1 MKQTNCPNCGAVLKN
16 GKCEYCGTETQ
27 STSNSEIEKY
37 MNGDFKSCKKEI
49 QSLIDRCKKSIE
61 SGEIE
66 RQQGLKTIADLR
78 ARMNNNWKI

>member
-1 MKQTNCPNCGAVLKN
+1 MKQTNCPNCGAPLKG

-27 STSNSEIEKY
+27 NMSKSDIGNY
-37 MNGDFKSCKKEI
+37 LNGDYKSCKEEI

>member
-27 STSNSEIEKY
+27 NMSKSDIGNY
-37 MNGDFKSCKKEI
+37 LNGGYKQYQNKEQI
-49 QSLIDRCKKSIE
+49 QSLIEKCEKSIE

-66 RQQGLKTIADLR
+66 RHEGLKIIADLR
-78 ARMNNNWKI
+78 VRMKNN